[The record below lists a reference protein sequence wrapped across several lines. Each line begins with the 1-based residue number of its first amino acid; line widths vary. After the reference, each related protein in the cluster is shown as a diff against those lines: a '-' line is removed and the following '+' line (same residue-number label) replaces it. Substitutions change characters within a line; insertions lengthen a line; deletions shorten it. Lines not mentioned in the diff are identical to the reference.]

1 VQFVIVLAAGSG
13 VRFGGSALPKQL
25 VEVGG
30 KPLFI
35 HSVDTYRGMAEIDR
49 IYLVV
54 NPKYAERFAK
64 IIDQWGYGDRLVT
77 VPGGATRQE
86 SIRNALD
93 VIDLTDGLVVL
104 QNAASPLTSVALIR
118 ECLAAARSH
127 GAVVAYYPAYHTIF
141 EVADDKLGT
150 LLAREALGYTCD
162 PTVYRLSVL
171 RAALAEQESRGG
183 LHRETTISIVREM
196 GIPIFL
202 IRSPYDNIKVTIP
215 TDVAAV
221 EAIIRERLS

>member
-1 VQFVIVLAAGSG
+1 MQFVIVLAAGSG

-64 IIDQWGYGDRLVT
+64 IIDQWGCGDRLVT

-118 ECLAAARSH
+118 ECLAAARSD
-127 GAVVAYYPAYHTIF
+127 GAARTVRLITRRRQALRVLCIDGGGVA
-141 EVADDKLGT
+141 VG
-150 LLAREALGYTCD
+150 
-162 PTVYRLSVL
+162 
-171 RAALAEQESRGG
+171 Q
-183 LHRETTISIVREM
+183 
-196 GIPIFL
+196 
-202 IRSPYDNIKVTIP
+202 
-215 TDVAAV
+215 VAATFH
-221 EAIIRERLS
+221 ALLSAG